1 MLKQGLFQKLSQ
13 RISPQQIQFIKLLEI
28 QTAEL
33 EARIKEELEE
43 NPALLDVSEPM
54 DEADSTS
61 ENAEDSVEDS
71 APETFD
77 ASDSEL
83 NEVSMEEYL
92 TDDFDYKTH
101 LPDDPN
107 RETYEIPIV
116 QKRSLYDFLEQQVG
130 MLPFDE
136 RQEIIAEH
144 VIGNIDEDGYL
155 RRSAA
160 AIVAELAFK
169 RSMDVEEAEV
179 EYVIEKI
186 QGLDP
191 PGVGAPDLKTCL
203 LIQLKRK
210 QPTPQVRTAIRVVE
224 ECFEEFTKKH
234 FDKIMDKLDLDGDFF
249 KEVYH
254 LITKLNPKPGESETE
269 IKNQYIIPDFLLTV
283 NGTDIEIKL
292 NRQNA
297 PELKVNKRYL
307 ALFKEYEAEAK
318 KNGADKKESKE
329 TLKFVKSKIDS
340 AKWFIDALKQR
351 QFTLLKTM
359 FSIAEFQKEFFL
371 SECDFTKLRP
381 MGLKDIA
388 EAINMDESTVSRVTK
403 SKYVQTDHGIFRLKE
418 FFSEG
423 VKNDAGEEVSNKEIK
438 KILADLINNEDKSK
452 PLSDD
457 KLTQELNERGY
468 PVARRT
474 VAKYREQLDFP
485 VARMRKEM

>member
-33 EARIKEELEE
+33 DARIKEELEE
-43 NPALLDVSEPM
+43 NPALMDVGEPM
-54 DEADSTS
+54 DEADSPQEIVAEETDDVAWDAGEIPES
-61 ENAEDSVEDS
+61 ESN
-71 APETFD
+71 
-77 ASDSEL
+77 EL
-83 NEVSMEEYL
+83 SLEEYL
-92 TDDFDYKTH
+92 SDDFDYKSY

-116 QKRSLYDFLEQQVG
+116 QKRTLYDFLEQQVG

-144 VIGNIDEDGYL
+144 IIGNIDEDGYL
-155 RRSAA
+155 RRSVG
-160 AIVAELAFK
+160 AIAAELAFK
-169 RSMDVEEAEV
+169 RSMDVEESEV
-179 EYVIEKI
+179 AYVLEKI

-210 QPTPQVRTAIRVVE
+210 PSSPLVRAAIRVVE

-234 FDKIMDKLDLDGDFF
+234 FDKIMDKLDLDADLF

-283 NGTDIEIKL
+283 NGNEIEIKL

-307 ALFKEYEAEAK
+307 ALLKEYETDAK
-318 KNGADKKESKE
+318 KTGSEKKGSKE
-329 TLKFVKSKIDS
+329 TLKFVKSKIES

-351 QFTLLKTM
+351 QYTLLKTM
-359 FSIAEFQKEFFL
+359 FAIADFQKDFFL

-388 EAINMDESTVSRVTK
+388 EAIHMDESTVSRVTK
-403 SKYVQTDHGIFRLKE
+403 SKYVQTDYGIFRLKE

-423 VKNDAGEEVSNKEIK
+423 VRNDAGEEVSNKEIK
-438 KILADLINNEDKSK
+438 KILADLILNEDKSK

-457 KLTQELNERGY
+457 KLTQELNEKGY

-474 VAKYREQLDFP
+474 VAKYREQLEFP
-485 VARMRKEM
+485 VARMRKQL